1 MKPKGINLQPLG
13 YNYFELLFSGPVG
26 ESLAPAMPK
35 LACCI
40 FSSRPEREKM
50 IRQATTA
57 DAAAIVAIYNHY
69 VVNTSVTF
77 EEQAVSAEQMAER
90 IEQVQNDGLP
100 WLVLEQNGE
109 LLGYAYAT
117 KWRARSAYR
126 FSVESTVYVKASIT
140 SQGIGSQLYQQLLAE
155 LKDLGLHLV
164 IGGITL
170 PNEKSVALHEKL
182 GFEKCGHFQQAGFK
196 FEQWRDVGYWQKLL
210 Q

>member
-1 MKPKGINLQPLG
+1 
-13 YNYFELLFSGPVG
+13 
-26 ESLAPAMPK
+26 
-35 LACCI
+35 
-40 FSSRPEREKM
+40 M

-77 EEQAVSAEQMAER
+77 EEQAVSVEHMAER
-90 IEQVQNDGLP
+90 IKQVQNDDLP

-109 LLGYAYAT
+109 VLGYAYAT
-117 KWRARSAYR
+117 KWRVRSAYR
-126 FSVESTVYVKASIT
+126 FSVESTVYVKANMT

-155 LKDLGLHLV
+155 LKALGLHLV

-182 GFEKCGHFQQAGFK
+182 GFEKCGHFQQVGFK